1 MAKNALVQH
10 FLPVFLGITFLC
22 SGMATAQNSLYR
34 DVKAKRIGD
43 VITVVLQ
50 ESTSGSSTSDNKQST
65 SSDGMASGSMSGSFL
80 PFEPTFGSGV
90 NVNYGADQ
98 KNLSSQRQLLEG
110 YISVQIVEVTQSG
123 DLMVEGNRMTEVNGE
138 IHKMSLSGI
147 VRQNDV
153 DSKNQVLSYRIANAN
168 ISYHKMGGLRDK
180 KKDRGLLKKI
190 VFTGITA
197 AMSAFVIMRELQRP

>member
-1 MAKNALVQH
+1 
-10 FLPVFLGITFLC
+10 
-22 SGMATAQNSLYR
+22 MATAQNSLYR

-153 DSKNQVLSYRIANAN
+153 DSKNQVLS
-168 ISYHKMGGLRDK
+168 
-180 KKDRGLLKKI
+180 
-190 VFTGITA
+190 
-197 AMSAFVIMRELQRP
+197 